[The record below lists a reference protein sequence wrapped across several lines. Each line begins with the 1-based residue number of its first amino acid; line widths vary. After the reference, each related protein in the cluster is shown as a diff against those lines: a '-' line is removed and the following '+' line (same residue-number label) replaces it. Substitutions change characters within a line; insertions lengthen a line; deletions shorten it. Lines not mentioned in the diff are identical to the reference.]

1 MATARGKKRWENRQ
15 KRFLSCTK
23 AVGKGWRHKKTEWQS
38 HSVWWRRRTPVICL
52 LVLLRRW
59 RRGLLLPVVHLPVMR
74 WLLAV
79 MLRRLLALF
88 AVVPWRL
95 LPLFAIVLRC
105 FGRLL
110 AVMLRRLLPLL
121 AAVLRRFGRLLVTM
135 MVFVRPVFLPVGLRR
150 CRPVM
155 RGTRDG
161 WFDGFFL
168 RMRRVLRSGSKG
180 HQDGEGSEAFF
191 HVLLLF
197 VLVRLAADAVKAGRI
212 VGALPAAVRDGF
224 LTT

>member
-1 MATARGKKRWENRQ
+1 M
-15 KRFLSCTK
+15 
-23 AVGKGWRHKKTEWQS
+23 
-38 HSVWWRRRTPVICL
+38 PVLCL

-79 MLRRLLALF
+79 MLWRLLALF
-88 AVVPWRL
+88 TAVPR
-95 LPLFAIVLRC
+95 R

-110 AVMLRRLLPLL
+110 AVMLWRLLALFAIVLRRLLTLF
-121 AAVLRRFGRLLVTM
+121 AIVLRRFGRPFVAM
-135 MVFVRPVFLPVGLRR
+135 MVFVRPVLLPVGLRR

-155 RGTRDG
+155 RGARDG
-161 WFDGFFL
+161 RFDGFFL
-168 RMRRVLRSGSKG
+168 RMRRVLCSGSKG

>member
-121 AAVLRRFGRLLVTM
+121 AAVLRRFGRLLAVMLWRLLPLLAAVLRRLLVAM
-135 MVFVRPVFLPVGLRR
+135 MVFVRPIFLPVGLRR

-197 VLVRLAADAVKAGRI
+197 E
-212 VGALPAAVRDGF
+212 
-224 LTT
+224 